1 MHSPSEEHQLVVCPC
16 KGCSSS
22 HDDIR
27 AYIST
32 HVYEFYKNKND
43 VVAGV
48 NQVMV
53 MVSTLATKYM
63 NACPHFVF
71 ITPVEGK
78 PWFRSGSLNKKYNVV
93 FICASS
99 YELGHE
105 PFEIKLP
112 TEWILKAAP
121 VLKLGL
127 KALQYGVASKYLAD
141 AALRLEFWDKMGKMA
156 ALLDSLKDPGTHA
169 GVSIPE
175 QDADPSAIHQIEE
188 GDAFDLLAHKAN
200 KKKRSHI
207 WKSKMVSVFDKDQ
220 RQLIWVK
227 LEYERQYLF

>member
-63 NACPHFVF
+63 HVHTLYSLLPLRVSLGSG
-71 ITPVEGK
+71 VG
-78 PWFRSGSLNKKYNVV
+78 RSIRNTTL
-93 FICASS
+93 SS
-99 YELGHE
+99 SV
-105 PFEIKLP
+105 LP
-112 TEWILKAAP
+112 
-121 VLKLGL
+121 
-127 KALQYGVASKYLAD
+127 
-141 AALRLEFWDKMGKMA
+141 RM
-156 ALLDSLKDPGTHA
+156 
-169 GVSIPE
+169 
-175 QDADPSAIHQIEE
+175 
-188 GDAFDLLAHKAN
+188 N
-200 KKKRSHI
+200 
-207 WKSKMVSVFDKDQ
+207 
-220 RQLIWVK
+220 
-227 LEYERQYLF
+227 